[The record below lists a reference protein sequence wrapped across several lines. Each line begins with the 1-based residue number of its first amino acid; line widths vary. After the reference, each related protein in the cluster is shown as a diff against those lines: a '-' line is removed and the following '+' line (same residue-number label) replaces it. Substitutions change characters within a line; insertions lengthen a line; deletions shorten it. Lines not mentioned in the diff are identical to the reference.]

1 MKDKACSFPPPAP
14 APHFVLLRRG
24 EEGALF
30 GEPRGGGKAECKTL
44 SLSVI
49 LFSVANPFSCY
60 RTVNGVFNLEFNVV
74 TSQGAA
80 VLLQKYNFIGG

>member
-1 MKDKACSFPPPAP
+1 MKDKAYSFPNTPL
-14 APHFVLLRRG
+14 PHFVVLKRG
-24 EEGALF
+24 GEGAYF
-30 GEPRGGGKAECKTL
+30 GEPRGGGKAEYKTL